1 MNKQINEDLLNLFL
15 TLIKINA
22 TSGNEKPVAD
32 FIQQYA
38 KDLGLSAEIDGAAS
52 ISGGN
57 TGNVVIRI
65 NGGGDFVLMSHMD
78 TPRPTTGVK
87 PQMLDDRITSDGNTI
102 LGVDDRGGIA
112 SLLWALKQA
121 VTSGKQ
127 IKPCT
132 LLFTVCEETTLA
144 GSQAFEIAP
153 GLTHGYV
160 FDSHLSP
167 GNFVNET
174 CGAIAFRIFVHGTS
188 SHAGVAP
195 EKGVNA
201 IQIAVNGLKDFPFG
215 RIDANTTAN
224 VGIIGGGTAT
234 NVVPDLVT
242 LEGEIRT
249 DYITQGEE
257 MMAKVIADL
266 ESAAKRLGG
275 KIESEWWWDFKPYNI
290 TADMMPYKRL
300 ERLFTLLGLP
310 MHGEKS
316 MGGSDA
322 NNMNA
327 KGLPTINLGVGAKN
341 PHGTD
346 EYILYTELQQAGN
359 MALALMTEV

>member
-1 MNKQINEDLLNLFL
+1 MNDMVDKELLDLFL

-22 TSGNEKPVAD
+22 TSEKEKPVAD
-32 FIQQYA
+32 FIQHYVSQ
-38 KDLGLSAEIDGAAS
+38 LGLFSQVDDAAA

-57 TGNVVIRI
+57 TGNVIVPI
-65 NGGGDFVLMSHMD
+65 NGGGDFVMMSHMD
-78 TPRPTTGVK
+78 TPRSTEGVC
-87 PQMLDDRITSDGNTI
+87 PQLLEDRVTSDGTTI

-112 SLLWALKQA
+112 AILWALKKA
-121 VTSGKQ
+121 VKEDVN

-132 LLFTVCEETTLA
+132 LLFTVCEETSLA
-144 GSQAFEIAP
+144 GSLAFKPAA

-167 GNFVNET
+167 GHFVNET
-174 CGAIAFRIFVHGTS
+174 CGAIAFKIVVHGIS

-201 IQIAVNGLKDFPFG
+201 IQVAAEGLRYFPFG
-215 RIDANTTAN
+215 RIDSNTTAN
-224 VGIIGGGTAT
+224 IGIVKGGLAT
-234 NVVPDLVT
+234 NVVPDLVE

-249 DYITQGEE
+249 DYISQGED
-257 MMAKVIADL
+257 MIAKVIADF
-266 ESAAKRLGG
+266 ESAAKKFNATVECR
-275 KIESEWWWDFKPYNI
+275 WWWDFKPYHI
-290 TADMMPYKRL
+290 TSDMLPYKRL
-300 ERLFTLLGLP
+300 EKLFEHLGLP
-310 MHGEKS
+310 MQGEKS

-341 PHGTD
+341 PHGID
-346 EYILYTELQQAGN
+346 EYILYREMQQAAD
-359 MALALMTEV
+359 MAYALITVI

>member
-1 MNKQINEDLLNLFL
+1 MNKKVNEELLDLFL

-22 TSGNEKPVAD
+22 TSGKEKPVAD
-32 FIQQYA
+32 FIQKYVSE
-38 KDLGLSAEIDGAAS
+38 LGVPSFVDGAAS
-52 ISGGN
+52 LSGGN
-57 TGNVVIRI
+57 TGNVVVQV

-78 TPRPTTGVK
+78 TPRPTIGVK
-87 PQMLDDRITSDGNTI
+87 PQLHEDRVTSDGSTI

-112 SLLWALKQA
+112 SLLWALKKA
-121 VTSGKQ
+121 VKEGKE

-144 GSQAFEIAP
+144 GSQAFELSP
-153 GLTHGYV
+153 TLTHGYV

-167 GNFVNET
+167 GRFVNET
-174 CGAIAFRIFVHGTS
+174 CGAIAFKITVHGVS

-201 IQIAVNGLKDFPFG
+201 IQIAMEGLRNFPFG

-224 VGIIGGGTAT
+224 VGIINGGLAT
-234 NVVPDLVT
+234 NVVPDLIE
-242 LEGEIRT
+242 LEGEMRT
-249 DYITQGEE
+249 DFISQGEE
-257 MMAKVIADL
+257 MMAKVIADF
-266 ESAAKRLGG
+266 EEAAKRLGG
-275 KIESEWWWDFKPYNI
+275 SIECKWWWDFKPYNI
-290 TADMMPYKRL
+290 TPDMAPYKRL
-300 ERLFTLLGLP
+300 EKLFAHLGLP
-310 MHGEKS
+310 MQGEKS

-346 EYILYTELQQAGN
+346 EYILYSEMQQAGD
-359 MALALMTEV
+359 MAYALMTEI